1 MNLRFKIKDLIIKI
15 YDSRFTIYNSRFT
28 IHDLR
33 FCLILF
39 ILFIPVTMFSQ
50 NKPCK
55 LDEKTLQFVG
65 KPIEQAR
72 CLLRPNK
79 IGGVLGEKL
88 SKLPNP
94 FEKLI
99 GEKVKIQKN
108 KLRKYLQTQKIDE
121 KTLGGS
127 LDEPLATAKLPNG
140 EIIPA
145 LYFLIHDTS
154 TPNYEDKP
162 FPADIN
168 ESTWRFNN
176 LETWLKNP
184 VAHIFV
190 NRLGESITTTPFNQ
204 PVTKGFG
211 TKFARDILKVDTKG
225 LQVHIEL
232 VQPRKAGPNF
242 PKGNDAISPEIGFTD
257 GQYAKLALLYACASV
272 RRGTWLVP
280 AYHSAIDAGIKDAHD
295 DPQNFD
301 LDKFGRKLE
310 EIIKQ
315 INSEKLKTKSEK

>member
-1 MNLRFKIKDLIIKI
+1 MI
-15 YDSRFTIYNSRFT
+15 Y
-28 IHDLR
+28 DLR
-33 FCLILF
+33 FCFILF
-39 ILFIPVTMFSQ
+39 ILFITVNMIAQ

-79 IGGVLGEKL
+79 IGGVLGEELK
-88 SKLPNP
+88 KLPKP

-99 GEKVKIQKN
+99 GEKVKVKKD
-108 KLRKYLQTQKIDE
+108 KLRKYLQLNKIEE
-121 KTLGGS
+121 KTIGGS
-127 LDEPLATAKLPNG
+127 LDEPLSTAKLPNG
-140 EIIPA
+140 ETVQA

-154 TPNYEDKP
+154 TPNYENKP
-162 FPADIN
+162 FPIDIN
-168 ESTWRFNN
+168 EKTWRFNN
-176 LETWLKNP
+176 NEMWLKNP

-190 NRLGESITTTPFNQ
+190 NRLGESITTTPFNL
-204 PVTKGFG
+204 PVAKGFG
-211 TKFARDILKVDTKG
+211 TKFARDVLKIDAKG
-225 LQVHIEL
+225 LQIHIEL
-232 VQPRKAGPNF
+232 VQPRKFSPNF

-257 GQYAKLALLYACASV
+257 AQYSKLALLYVCASV
-272 RRGTWLVP
+272 RRGTWLIP

-301 LDKFGRKLE
+301 LDKFGKKLE

-315 INSEKLKTKSEK
+315 VK